1 MKRFFVNF
9 AVLFCFS
16 ATSLIYAAENNIFD
30 HPVTAQNIPELEKV
44 QKMLSVADNLK
55 GDFTQ
60 TRHIAL
66 LSAPLISSGNFV
78 ISKTTGLTWDQLKP
92 FASSLQVTDTK
103 LIQKM
108 GDNPPTIITKEQQ
121 PIVFSFTSIF
131 LSIFKGDTA
140 KVKQYFEIYFTGD
153 TKHWEIALKPNS
165 SPLNKAIASIE
176 LSGGKYIQTVTI
188 NEVKKNK
195 MVITFSNIQ
204 PLLGQ

>member
-1 MKRFFVNF
+1 MKKILVTF
-9 AVLFCFS
+9 AALICLSVI
-16 ATSLIYAAENNIFD
+16 SLNYAAETNIFD
-30 HPVTAQNIPELEKV
+30 HPVTAQNTPELEKV
-44 QKMLSVADNLK
+44 QQMLSVADNLK

-108 GDNPPTIITKEQQ
+108 GDNPPTTITKEQQ

-140 KVKQYFEIYFTGD
+140 KVKQYFNIYFMGD
-153 TKHWEIALKPNS
+153 TVHWEIALKPNS

-176 LSGGKYIQTVTI
+176 LSGGEYIQTVSI

-195 MVITFSNIQ
+195 MVIEFANIQ
-204 PLLGQ
+204 PLGK